1 LAGRNW
7 CDQQVATD
15 FTDKK
20 KKPRIS
26 RIKKRSHGFHGSK
39 IGATDFT
46 DKKGSCGFRGSKI
59 GTTDFAD
66 DHGLK

>member
-20 KKPRIS
+20 K
-26 RIKKRSHGFHGSK
+26 SHGFHGSK

>member
-1 LAGRNW
+1 MKSVTAI
-7 CDQQVATD
+7 VE
-15 FTDKK
+15 
-20 KKPRIS
+20 
-26 RIKKRSHGFHGSK
+26 
-39 IGATDFT
+39 ATDFT